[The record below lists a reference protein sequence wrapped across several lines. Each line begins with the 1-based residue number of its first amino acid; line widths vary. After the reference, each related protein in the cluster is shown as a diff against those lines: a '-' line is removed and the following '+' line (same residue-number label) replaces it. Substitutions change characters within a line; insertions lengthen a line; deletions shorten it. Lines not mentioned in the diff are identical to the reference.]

1 MDIYKSSINYA
12 KENGELEQ
20 YRESMNLCDECGTFI
35 SHSIAE
41 NFNNNYLDVKKVTA
55 EAAGKYGFERAML
68 MLALRIDSLKYDGR
82 FSADNKEWAHK
93 FLADYPNAE
102 EIRKTA
108 DRTLGT
114 AHPVLLNAVT
124 EELRSAFR
132 ERNKQE
138 IEGYR
143 IVQRIQTPNSEFVLG
158 QNNKMPGC
166 YVTWYNA
173 DHNGGISMVWG
184 HYFTSNDS
192 QNNLVSAYRDLFSRA
207 LSDVNQH
214 TRFEEFTPKIGSI
227 IRTVNGEDMQFEL
240 TDEEC
245 NGIWDMVEQQNVE
258 SHFTDLLSE
267 NGFDVNSAD
276 VKKVITEMAA
286 QYREDF
292 GFGDDEEFQGYISER
307 DDDLK
312 EHHSIFSFTPES
324 AEEAGLRTLIDW
336 EEWVKF
342 HISDISRNMNMKL
355 ENIEYLAAVHL
366 KAGQPH
372 VHIMWW
378 DKAQEILINRV
389 NPAVCDQIRIDV
401 IKSTYH
407 DQFVELH
414 NKENSLIKE
423 LRRQVGHNAAGALS
437 ETKHDDFT
445 EAIFQK
451 LTAIREMLPP
461 KGQAVYKLMPK
472 PVKQELNTLT
482 HFMIDNIPEFRS
494 LYDEIL
500 DCRRVYNEMLHSDD
514 SSYGKLQMAAYMGK
528 VVDEIE
534 AGVGNTI
541 LSAILRA
548 IKEKTKNPPERN
560 SASTNRHSE
569 WQRQC
574 TVQLISSVGKL
585 LGQFSD
591 SSRDRLHDASNQVFG
606 RGDLSKEQIRELLL
620 KKQDKENNAEM

>member
-1 MDIYKSSINYA
+1 MGEREHAA
-12 KENGELEQ
+12 KQSDNG
-20 YRESMNLCDECGTFI
+20 
-35 SHSIAE
+35 
-41 NFNNNYLDVKKVTA
+41 
-55 EAAGKYGFERAML
+55 
-68 MLALRIDSLKYDGR
+68 
-82 FSADNKEWAHK
+82 
-93 FLADYPNAE
+93 
-102 EIRKTA
+102 
-108 DRTLGT
+108 
-114 AHPVLLNAVT
+114 
-124 EELRSAFR
+124 
-132 ERNKQE
+132 
-138 IEGYR
+138 
-143 IVQRIQTPNSEFVLG
+143 
-158 QNNKMPGC
+158 
-166 YVTWYNA
+166 
-173 DHNGGISMVWG
+173 
-184 HYFTSNDS
+184 
-192 QNNLVSAYRDLFSRA
+192 LF
-207 LSDVNQH
+207 
-214 TRFEEFTPKIGSI
+214 
-227 IRTVNGEDMQFEL
+227 
-240 TDEEC
+240 
-245 NGIWDMVEQQNVE
+245 
-258 SHFTDLLSE
+258 
-267 NGFDVNSAD
+267 
-276 VKKVITEMAA
+276 
-286 QYREDF
+286 
-292 GFGDDEEFQGYISER
+292 GYISGSFSDSYSTSEMQNYVR
-307 DDDLK
+307 K
-312 EHHSIFSFTPES
+312 ISTSHRNVFHSIFSFTPES
-324 AEEAGLRTLIDW
+324 AEEAGLRTFGDW

-342 HISDISRNMNMKL
+342 HISDISRNMKMKQ

-366 KAGQPH
+366 KEGQPH

-378 DKAQEILINRV
+378 DKAQEVLINRV
-389 NPAVCDQIRIDV
+389 DPVICGQIRIDV

-437 ETKHDDFT
+437 ETEHDDFT

-461 KGQAVYKLMPK
+461 KGQVVYKLMPK
-472 PVKQELNTLT
+472 PVKQELNSLT

>member
-1 MDIYKSSINYA
+1 MNSIPKIIYKQQHVGS
-12 KENGELEQ
+12 NGRKFSPSRNAHYVQ
-20 YRESMNLCDECGTFI
+20 YIGEREHVLKP
-35 SHSIAE
+35 SHE
-41 NFNNNYLDVKKVTA
+41 T
-55 EAAGKYGFERAML
+55 
-68 MLALRIDSLKYDGR
+68 
-82 FSADNKEWAHK
+82 
-93 FLADYPNAE
+93 
-102 EIRKTA
+102 
-108 DRTLGT
+108 
-114 AHPVLLNAVT
+114 
-124 EELRSAFR
+124 
-132 ERNKQE
+132 
-138 IEGYR
+138 
-143 IVQRIQTPNSEFVLG
+143 
-158 QNNKMPGC
+158 
-166 YVTWYNA
+166 
-173 DHNGGISMVWG
+173 
-184 HYFTSNDS
+184 
-192 QNNLVSAYRDLFSRA
+192 NLVKYMGEREHAAKQSDNGLF
-207 LSDVNQH
+207 
-214 TRFEEFTPKIGSI
+214 
-227 IRTVNGEDMQFEL
+227 
-240 TDEEC
+240 
-245 NGIWDMVEQQNVE
+245 
-258 SHFTDLLSE
+258 
-267 NGFDVNSAD
+267 
-276 VKKVITEMAA
+276 
-286 QYREDF
+286 
-292 GFGDDEEFQGYISER
+292 GYIGGSFSDNYITSEMQNYVR
-307 DDDLK
+307 K
-312 EHHSIFSFTPES
+312 ISTSHRNVFHSIFSFTPES
-324 AEEAGLRTLIDW
+324 AEEAGLRTFGDW

-437 ETKHDDFT
+437 GTLHDDFT

-451 LTAIREMLPP
+451 LTAIRDMLPP

-472 PVKQELNTLT
+472 PVKQELNSLT
-482 HFMIDNIPEFRS
+482 HFMIDSIPEFRS

-560 SASTNRHSE
+560 STSTNRHSE

-606 RGDLSKEQIRELLL
+606 RGDLSKEQIREFLL
-620 KKQDKENNAEM
+620 KKQDKENTAEM

>member
-1 MDIYKSSINYA
+1 MPHHAAPGKAVNSIPKIIYKQQHVGS
-12 KENGELEQ
+12 NGRKFSPSRNAHYVQ
-20 YRESMNLCDECGTFI
+20 YIGEREHVLKP
-35 SHSIAE
+35 SHE
-41 NFNNNYLDVKKVTA
+41 T
-55 EAAGKYGFERAML
+55 
-68 MLALRIDSLKYDGR
+68 
-82 FSADNKEWAHK
+82 
-93 FLADYPNAE
+93 
-102 EIRKTA
+102 
-108 DRTLGT
+108 
-114 AHPVLLNAVT
+114 
-124 EELRSAFR
+124 
-132 ERNKQE
+132 
-138 IEGYR
+138 
-143 IVQRIQTPNSEFVLG
+143 
-158 QNNKMPGC
+158 
-166 YVTWYNA
+166 
-173 DHNGGISMVWG
+173 
-184 HYFTSNDS
+184 
-192 QNNLVSAYRDLFSRA
+192 NLVKYMGEREHAAKQSDNGLF
-207 LSDVNQH
+207 
-214 TRFEEFTPKIGSI
+214 
-227 IRTVNGEDMQFEL
+227 
-240 TDEEC
+240 
-245 NGIWDMVEQQNVE
+245 
-258 SHFTDLLSE
+258 
-267 NGFDVNSAD
+267 
-276 VKKVITEMAA
+276 
-286 QYREDF
+286 
-292 GFGDDEEFQGYISER
+292 GYIGGSFSDNYITSEMQNYVR
-307 DDDLK
+307 K
-312 EHHSIFSFTPES
+312 ISTSHRNVFHSIFSFTPES
-324 AEEAGLRTLIDW
+324 AEEAGLRTFGDW

-437 ETKHDDFT
+437 ET

-472 PVKQELNTLT
+472 PVKQELNSLT

-500 DCRRVYNEMLHSDD
+500 DCRRIYNEMLHSDD

-541 LSAILRA
+541 LSPILRA
-548 IKEKTKNPPERN
+548 IKDKAKSPTERN
-560 SASTNRHSE
+560 SHADSHSE
-569 WQRQC
+569 WQRKC
-574 TVQLISSVGKL
+574 TIQLISSIGKL
-585 LGQFSD
+585 LGQFS
-591 SSRDRLHDASNQVFG
+591 SHSRDRLHDASNQIFG

-620 KKQDKENNAEM
+620 KKQDKENTAEM

>member
-1 MDIYKSSINYA
+1 MKPIPKIIYKQQHVGSNGRKFSASRNAHYVKYIGEREHALKSSH
-12 KENGELEQ
+12 
-20 YRESMNLCDECGTFI
+20 ESNL
-35 SHSIAE
+35 
-41 NFNNNYLDVKKVTA
+41 
-55 EAAGKYGFERAML
+55 
-68 MLALRIDSLKYDGR
+68 LKYMGER
-82 FSADNKEWAHK
+82 EHAARQSDN
-93 FLADYPNAE
+93 
-102 EIRKTA
+102 
-108 DRTLGT
+108 G
-114 AHPVLLNAVT
+114 
-124 EELRSAFR
+124 
-132 ERNKQE
+132 
-138 IEGYR
+138 
-143 IVQRIQTPNSEFVLG
+143 
-158 QNNKMPGC
+158 
-166 YVTWYNA
+166 
-173 DHNGGISMVWG
+173 
-184 HYFTSNDS
+184 
-192 QNNLVSAYRDLFSRA
+192 LF
-207 LSDVNQH
+207 
-214 TRFEEFTPKIGSI
+214 
-227 IRTVNGEDMQFEL
+227 
-240 TDEEC
+240 
-245 NGIWDMVEQQNVE
+245 
-258 SHFTDLLSE
+258 
-267 NGFDVNSAD
+267 
-276 VKKVITEMAA
+276 
-286 QYREDF
+286 
-292 GFGDDEEFQGYISER
+292 GYISGSFSDNYSTSEMQNYVR
-307 DDDLK
+307 K
-312 EHHSIFSFTPES
+312 ISTSHRNVFHSIFSFTPES

-378 DKAQEILINRV
+378 DKAQEVLINRV
-389 NPAVCDQIRIDV
+389 DPVICDQIRIDV

-437 ETKHDDFT
+437 DTDNDDFT

-472 PVKQELNTLT
+472 PVKRELNSLT

-500 DCRRVYNEMLHSDD
+500 DCRRIYNEMLHSDD

-548 IKEKTKNPPERN
+548 VKDKAKSPPERKSKN
-560 SASTNRHSE
+560 TNYSSE

-591 SSRDRLHDASNQVFG
+591 YSHDRLPDASNRVFG

-620 KKQDKENNAEM
+620 KKQDKENTAEM

>member
-1 MDIYKSSINYA
+1 MPQYKYSRDDYYRLTNAPCLDVAKALGMEINERESDRKSWKIKGEQGLCIYREGNGWYRFSDGRHGFPIDLVKDKLCCSTEQALDFIARYVVNGVSEQVNIPRRTAPPEPEKPSEFSPPAHDISPKRVMAYLIKTRGIDPEIVKAMIQQKMIAEDSVHHNCLFFGRD
-12 KENGELEQ
+12 ENGVI
-20 YRESMNLCDECGTFI
+20 RSC
-35 SHSIAE
+35 
-41 NFNNNYLDVKKVTA
+41 
-55 EAAGKYGFERAML
+55 
-68 MLALRIDSLKYDGR
+68 ALRGSTDVNAHYVKYIGEREHVLK
-82 FSADNKEWAHK
+82 FSHE
-93 FLADYPNAE
+93 
-102 EIRKTA
+102 
-108 DRTLGT
+108 
-114 AHPVLLNAVT
+114 
-124 EELRSAFR
+124 S
-132 ERNKQE
+132 
-138 IEGYR
+138 
-143 IVQRIQTPNSEFVLG
+143 
-158 QNNKMPGC
+158 
-166 YVTWYNA
+166 
-173 DHNGGISMVWG
+173 
-184 HYFTSNDS
+184 
-192 QNNLVSAYRDLFSRA
+192 NLVKYMGEREHAARQSDNGLF
-207 LSDVNQH
+207 
-214 TRFEEFTPKIGSI
+214 
-227 IRTVNGEDMQFEL
+227 
-240 TDEEC
+240 
-245 NGIWDMVEQQNVE
+245 
-258 SHFTDLLSE
+258 
-267 NGFDVNSAD
+267 
-276 VKKVITEMAA
+276 
-286 QYREDF
+286 
-292 GFGDDEEFQGYISER
+292 GYINGKFSDSYSTSEMQNYVR
-307 DDDLK
+307 K
-312 EHHSIFSFTPES
+312 ISTSHRNVFHSIFSFTPES

>member
-1 MDIYKSSINYA
+1 MGEREHAARQSD
-12 KENGELEQ
+12 NG
-20 YRESMNLCDECGTFI
+20 
-35 SHSIAE
+35 
-41 NFNNNYLDVKKVTA
+41 
-55 EAAGKYGFERAML
+55 
-68 MLALRIDSLKYDGR
+68 
-82 FSADNKEWAHK
+82 
-93 FLADYPNAE
+93 
-102 EIRKTA
+102 
-108 DRTLGT
+108 
-114 AHPVLLNAVT
+114 
-124 EELRSAFR
+124 
-132 ERNKQE
+132 
-138 IEGYR
+138 
-143 IVQRIQTPNSEFVLG
+143 
-158 QNNKMPGC
+158 
-166 YVTWYNA
+166 
-173 DHNGGISMVWG
+173 
-184 HYFTSNDS
+184 
-192 QNNLVSAYRDLFSRA
+192 LF
-207 LSDVNQH
+207 
-214 TRFEEFTPKIGSI
+214 
-227 IRTVNGEDMQFEL
+227 
-240 TDEEC
+240 
-245 NGIWDMVEQQNVE
+245 
-258 SHFTDLLSE
+258 
-267 NGFDVNSAD
+267 
-276 VKKVITEMAA
+276 
-286 QYREDF
+286 
-292 GFGDDEEFQGYISER
+292 GYISGSFSDNYSTSEMQNYVR
-307 DDDLK
+307 K
-312 EHHSIFSFTPES
+312 ISTSHRNVFHSIFSFTPES

-342 HISDISRNMNMKL
+342 HISDISRNMKMKQ

-366 KAGQPH
+366 KEGQPH
-372 VHIMWW
+372 VHIIWW
-378 DKAQEILINRV
+378 DKAQKVLINRV
-389 NPAVCDQIRIDV
+389 DPAVCGQIRIDV

-437 ETKHDDFT
+437 ETEHDDFT
-445 EAIFQK
+445 EAIFQR

-472 PVKQELNTLT
+472 PIKQELNSLT

-548 IKEKTKNPPERN
+548 VKDKAKSPPERDFT
-560 SASTNRHSE
+560 STNRNSE

-591 SSRDRLHDASNQVFG
+591 NSRDRLHDASSQVFG

-620 KKQDKENNAEM
+620 KKQDKENTAEM